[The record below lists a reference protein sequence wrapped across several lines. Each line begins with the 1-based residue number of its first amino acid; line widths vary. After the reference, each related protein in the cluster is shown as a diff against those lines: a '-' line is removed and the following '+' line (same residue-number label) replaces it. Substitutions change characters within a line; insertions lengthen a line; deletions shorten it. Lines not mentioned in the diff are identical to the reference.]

1 MSFLQPWLLY
11 GLPIIAL
18 PIIIHLINQR
28 RFQTIQWAA
37 MMFLLAAHRMAR
49 GYSRLR
55 QWLILLFRTLAVAG
69 LMFAI
74 SRPLAS
80 GWLGL
85 AGGTRAD
92 TTIILLDRSPSM
104 QQRGAGTGESKLET
118 SRKQLVHALETIGSG
133 RWVLIESAR
142 NEPHDL
148 ESPRALLNL
157 PVAGPAGSA
166 ADLPLML
173 QAAHDYIRQNR
184 TGRTEIWICSDLRE
198 NDWAADSGRWATLRD
213 AFQELPQGVR
223 IHLLAYPEPAP
234 TNVAVR
240 VTDVRRQDTTDG
252 AEVVVSFRVSR
263 PGIAETSGGEA
274 TSVPVQFEIDGAR
287 SVINVDLTGSFVDF
301 KEHRIPIERSKERG
315 WGRISV
321 PADVNPADDDFYFAF
336 EIAPPRKTI
345 VVADDPQAERP
356 LQLAAAISPDPSLEC
371 SADVVTTEQL
381 SAVEWDQISTVLWQ
395 SSLPTGANADLL
407 KSFVNRG
414 GQLVVLP
421 PRDPTSDELFGIRWQ
436 SWVTETNPLAV
447 TSWRGDEDVL
457 SRTLSG
463 SALPV
468 GQLEI
473 RRYCQI
479 TGETTP
485 LATLPGGQPL
495 VARVPTEHGGVYCW
509 TTTPSPGDSSLATSG
524 VVLYAFIQRVLTAGS
539 AVLKNARQVDAG
551 VVSDVSPQAAW
562 NRLSEADQSLSTES
576 AWQRGVY
583 GVGDRVLAVNRP
595 AAEDVARSLP
605 DARVAELFRGLNFV
619 RVDDQ
624 AGSLS
629 SLIQEIWR
637 IFLVAMLIALV
648 MEAILCL
655 PKIGRTSSL
664 SSPVPTNPAFS
675 TGATP

>member
-1 MSFLQPWLLY
+1 
-11 GLPIIAL
+11 
-18 PIIIHLINQR
+18 
-28 RFQTIQWAA
+28 
-37 MMFLLAAHRMAR
+37 
-49 GYSRLR
+49 
-55 QWLILLFRTLAVAG
+55 
-69 LMFAI
+69 
-74 SRPLAS
+74 
-80 GWLGL
+80 
-85 AGGTRAD
+85 
-92 TTIILLDRSPSM
+92 
-104 QQRGAGTGESKLET
+104 
-118 SRKQLVHALETIGSG
+118 
-133 RWVLIESAR
+133 
-142 NEPHDL
+142 
-148 ESPRALLNL
+148 
-157 PVAGPAGSA
+157 
-166 ADLPLML
+166 
-173 QAAHDYIRQNR
+173 
-184 TGRTEIWICSDLRE
+184 
-198 NDWAADSGRWATLRD
+198 
-213 AFQELPQGVR
+213 
-223 IHLLAYPEPAP
+223 
-234 TNVAVR
+234 
-240 VTDVRRQDTTDG
+240 
-252 AEVVVSFRVSR
+252 VVSFRVSR